1 VAADRKKT
9 SPSLS
14 GIGRMISPKKIAQS
28 ARGILAQATGFLPG
42 TSARFGVP
50 RHFETNTVNWFLKKN
65 PSGNTNGTTLTYGQN
80 RYFDLEGEKTC
91 HRKQPVFVDAILQE
105 KISAAL
111 NARLLPRFVASLNSG
126 RCLGSCFG
134 CVVTE
139 DDTLLQDVSL
149 NSADWCKE
157 VTHRSEHNAFKIF
170 PKPVNLK
177 VDGEVIVLNTPFS
190 SNFHHFLLDTL
201 PRLGLCQ
208 EAGIDWTSARK
219 IITDYRQ
226 NPFQI
231 EAFAKLGIKLQN
243 ILPVSPGLHLE
254 AKVLHAPSIS
264 EPICRE
270 QYVEYSKAGMEF
282 VRSKIRPAISPR
294 KKRRLLL
301 SRRLAKCR
309 RWLEEE
315 EALPELEAM
324 GFVRVECESL
334 SLEEQAR
341 LFGEAEA
348 VIMPHGG
355 GMANCVF
362 CDPGTKVFELF
373 HPLYHPIF
381 MLSLSNVL
389 GLDYHAIAGE
399 VRDEDRLVG
408 DFAANVDVRI
418 PAKKM
423 ISLLKRFL

>member
-1 VAADRKKT
+1 MK
-9 SPSLS
+9 
-14 GIGRMISPKKIAQS
+14 SPKQF
-28 ARGILAQATGFLPG
+28 ARSVRGTLAQATGFLPG
-42 TSARFGVP
+42 ISTRFGVP
-50 RHFETNTVNWFLKKN
+50 RHFAVTTAGWFQ
-65 PSGNTNGTTLTYGQN
+65 GNNRGGHPGRTTLTRGQN
-80 RYFDLEGEKTC
+80 RFFGIDGGQEC
-91 HRKQPVFVDAILQE
+91 RRKPPVFVDEILRE
-105 KISAAL
+105 KASASL

-149 NSADWCKE
+149 NNRDWCKE
-157 VTHRSEHNAFKIF
+157 VQRKSEHNAFKRF
-170 PKPVNLK
+170 PGPVNMK

-208 EAGIDWTSARK
+208 EAGIDWTSAKK

-226 NPFQI
+226 NRFQI
-231 EAFAKLGIKLQN
+231 EAFTKLGIHLQSV
-243 ILPVSPGLHLE
+243 LPVSPKLHLE
-254 AKVLHAPSIS
+254 AKVLHVPSIS
-264 EPICRE
+264 EPVCRE
-270 QYVEYSKAGMEF
+270 QYVEYSKTGMEF
-282 VRSKIRPAISPR
+282 VKSKIRPAINAR

-301 SRRLAKCR
+301 SRRLARCR

-315 EALPELEAM
+315 AALPELEAM

-362 CDPGTKVFELF
+362 CEPGTKVFELF
-373 HPLYHPIF
+373 NPLYHPVF
-381 MLSLSNVL
+381 MMSLSNVI

-399 VRDEDRLVG
+399 ARDEDRRFD

-418 PAKKM
+418 SPRKM
-423 ISLLKRFL
+423 TSLLQRYL